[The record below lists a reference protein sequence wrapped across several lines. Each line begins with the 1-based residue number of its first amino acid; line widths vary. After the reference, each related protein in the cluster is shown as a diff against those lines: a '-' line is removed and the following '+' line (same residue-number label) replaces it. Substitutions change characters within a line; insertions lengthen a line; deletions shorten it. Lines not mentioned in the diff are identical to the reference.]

1 MLIFVNHDDMR
12 SLELME
18 ECVHRGIYVS
28 DQLND
33 IKYADIIYMGAKGID
48 RKNRLMMNTETRVI
62 PDHIFKNLK
71 KDCILLTL
79 IHNDYLEELSNEYHF
94 HYCALLDKEEFIR
107 KNSILTAEGL
117 ISYLI
122 VHRRYPIYHSC
133 ITVLGYGHCA
143 QPIIQYLKAMGAKV
157 TVAVRNKKWK
167 DNIESLG
174 CCFCYLKDVVLS
186 QVDILIN
193 TIPSIIIEKEKL
205 DLAKKDILIVDIAS
219 YPYGIDHHYA
229 LSIGLNSQILS
240 SIPNK
245 YAYGY
250 AGKMIADEI
259 EGMFKNE

>member
-1 MLIFVNHDDMR
+1 
-12 SLELME
+12 
-18 ECVHRGIYVS
+18 
-28 DQLND
+28 
-33 IKYADIIYMGAKGID
+33 
-48 RKNRLMMNTETRVI
+48 
-62 PDHIFKNLK
+62 
-71 KDCILLTL
+71 
-79 IHNDYLEELSNEYHF
+79 
-94 HYCALLDKEEFIR
+94 
-107 KNSILTAEGL
+107 
-117 ISYLI
+117 
-122 VHRRYPIYHSC
+122 
-133 ITVLGYGHCA
+133 
-143 QPIIQYLKAMGAKV
+143 MGAKV

-259 EGMFKNE
+259 ERMFKNE